1 MKQKRFKNLSLFSL
15 VLLLLLAVVTSCK
28 PESGFTNKEPDQGG
42 QMKSFATGKSIPGKF
57 SPPDGKQLFIIGQD
71 NDTIQDYLD
80 AVPEPQPAGF
90 TSYTSLQELHGLH
103 TPTDYGAGLVFLD
116 DLVNLQQ
123 QSVISLGLYMVDF
136 LDPTVS
142 GTADENIDQLLD
154 ILMEYDRPVF
164 LRFGYEFDG
173 SWNHYDPQLYKKAW
187 IYFRTKMQQKGVD
200 NVAMV
205 WQSAAYSEGTTLQ
218 KPIEDWYPGDEYVD
232 WIGLSYFTQVSSD
245 TTPLSNVLTFA
256 RQHNKP
262 VMIAEASPQ
271 RYATGN
277 LTYSTTGYSFIAR
290 SAEAIWQE
298 WYAPFFAFI
307 YENDDVIRA
316 VAYINTNWDS
326 QPMWAAPYSN
336 GYWGDSRVQ
345 ANDFILD
352 QWLHEVNKPTWLM
365 ASPDL
370 YTRLGYQQQ

>member
-1 MKQKRFKNLSLFSL
+1 MKITETENYI
-15 VLLLLLAVVTSCK
+15 
-28 PESGFTNKEPDQGG
+28 
-42 QMKSFATGKSIPGKF
+42 TGKFTPR
-57 SPPDGKQLFIIGQD
+57 DGKQLFIIGQD
-71 NDTIQDYLD
+71 NDTIHDYLS
-80 AVPEPQPAGF
+80 AVPDPKPAGF
-90 TSYTSLQELHGLH
+90 TSYTSLRELHGLN

-116 DLVNLQQ
+116 DLVNFQQ

-154 ILMEYDRPVF
+154 TLMEYDRPVF

-200 NVAMV
+200 NVVMV

-232 WIGLSYFTQVSSD
+232 WIGLSYFTQVGSD
-245 TTPLSNVLTFA
+245 TPPLSNVLTFA
-256 RQHNKP
+256 RHHNKP
-262 VMIAEASPQ
+262 VMIAEATPQ
-271 RYATGN
+271 FYATGR
-277 LTYSTTGYSFIAR
+277 LTYSTTGQTFVTR
-290 SAEAIWQE
+290 SAETIWQE

-307 YENDDVIRA
+307 YENKDVIRA

-326 QPMWAAPYSN
+326 QPMWGPPYQD

-345 ANDFILD
+345 ANDYILD
-352 QWLHEVNKPTWLM
+352 QWLTELNKPTWLL
-365 ASPDL
+365 ASQDL
-370 YTRLGYQQQ
+370 YTRLGYQRQ